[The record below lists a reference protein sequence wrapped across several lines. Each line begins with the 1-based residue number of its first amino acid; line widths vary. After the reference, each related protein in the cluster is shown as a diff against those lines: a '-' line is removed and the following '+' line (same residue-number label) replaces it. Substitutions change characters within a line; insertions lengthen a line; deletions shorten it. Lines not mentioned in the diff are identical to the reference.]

1 MANVRKT
8 QREMYAEIKALVE
21 KSGVANATELVEFID
36 KKVEQLEHK
45 SDSKKMTAKQ
55 TANAEIKEKL
65 VEFLEEQTEKLTCT
79 EIFNMTDIGLTSATH
94 ASALLK
100 QLVEIGKVSK
110 TYEKKVAKFYVATD
124 VAIDGDEG

>member
-21 KSGVANATELVEFID
+21 KSGVANVTELVEFID
-36 KKVEQLEHK
+36 KKVEQLERK
-45 SDSKKMTAKQ
+45 SDSKKLTPKQ

-79 EIFNMTDIGLTSATH
+79 EIFNQTDIGLTSATH

-100 QLVEIGKVSK
+100 QLVDTGRVMKS
-110 TYEKKVAKFYVATD
+110 YDKKVAKFFVA
-124 VAIDGDEG
+124 DEGIEG